1 MSRAWSV
8 AVSCLLLLACGD
20 STSAEGDQGLLR
32 FTLVTDYEV
41 PQSDLRDATIVA
53 GHRQELD
60 VELTQAGASEIDD
73 PELLVYEVTPEVEV
87 ESIGAGEGDP
97 PDLGLLVSD
106 PGRYRIDALVDG
118 LPVDG
123 IDLEFDRTASIEL
136 SVRVRVPWEE
146 DFLEVPEGEVT
157 TVVEGTQA
165 TFLPIPLG
173 AGGERLAG
181 DIETEGTVDPRWSVV
196 PGASLGGLYE
206 DGYWTVSGEIDFYFI
221 EPADTTVT
229 ITDTVSGGSGSHQFV
244 VEAVDQ
250 GG

>member
-8 AVSCLLLLACGD
+8 SVSCLLLLACGD
-20 STSAEGDQGLLR
+20 STTAEGDAGLLS

-41 PQSDLRDATIVA
+41 PQSDLRMATIVA

-60 VELTQAGASEIDD
+60 VEMTYEGSRQIAE
-73 PELLVYEVTPEVEV
+73 PTELAYAITPTAELEPLP
-87 ESIGAGEGDP
+87 IGNDVA
-97 PDLGLLVSD
+97 DLGVLVGE

-118 LPVDG
+118 VAVDG
-123 IDLEFDRTASIEL
+123 IDLEFDQTATIEL

-146 DFLEVPEGEVT
+146 ELTEVSAGEVT

-165 TFLPIPLG
+165 SFLPIPL
-173 AGGERLAG
+173 AADGERLAG
-181 DIETEGTVDPRWSVV
+181 SIEAEAIVDPRWSVV
-196 PGASLGGLYE
+196 PGATLGGLYE

-221 EPADTTVT
+221 EPAEATVT
-229 ITDTVSGGSGSHQFV
+229 ITDPVSGGSGQHQFV
-244 VEAVDQ
+244 VEPVDQ